1 MTSSLKKIQAEEI
14 SSILKKHANAFLMVA
29 FLSFSINLLFLVPSI
44 YMLQI
49 YDRVLTSRSESTLI
63 AISILVLG
71 LYIFMGLLESARSS
85 ILIRVSNSLDDYL
98 GKRTFSAAFERNL
111 KETGNSAGQSLL
123 DLTNLRQFF
132 TGQGLFAFL
141 DAPWFPLYL
150 LVIFAFHP
158 YLGYFSLLGALLLI
172 IFTFF
177 SEKLSKKLL
186 EKAQVEGTIANHFAN
201 INLRNTEVIQAMGML
216 PNLLT
221 RWSSIQSKMLLYQSF
236 ASDRAAVMVASTK
249 FVRLA
254 LQSGVLGLGAL
265 LVIDGSITPGVM
277 IAASILSGRALAP
290 IEQLIG
296 SWKNFQSTKFSYNR
310 LSKLLYDYPVKQK
323 GIKLPRPLGNYSADS
338 IYVTPPKSIKS
349 IIKGVS
355 FNITAGEILGI
366 IGPSGSGKTT
376 LARALTGVWP
386 CQLGTMRLDGAVIY
400 DWDKAELGPAI
411 GYLPQDIELLSG
423 TVAENIA
430 RFCAPNSD
438 LVIQAAKSVGIHEL
452 ILKLPAGYETQ
463 VGEYGNALSGGE
475 RQRIG
480 LARAIYA
487 EPSVLVLDEPNS
499 NLDERGE
506 ISLIKTILD
515 AKSRGSTCVVITHRD
530 QILKVVDKLLVL
542 VDGEIKLMGPKDQ
555 VLIELSKLGNFGV
568 S

>member
-430 RFCAPNSD
+430 RFCEPNSE

-463 VGEYGNALSGGE
+463 VGEFGNALSGGE